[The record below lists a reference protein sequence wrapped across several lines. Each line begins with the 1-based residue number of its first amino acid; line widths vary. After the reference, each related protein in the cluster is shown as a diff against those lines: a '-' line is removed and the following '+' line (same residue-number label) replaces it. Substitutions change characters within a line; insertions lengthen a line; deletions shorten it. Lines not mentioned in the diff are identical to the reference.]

1 MRHHRPHSQLMLA
14 RSLIAAIFGAI
25 QSLLLGEVGEVLGQA
40 EDSCLIPLLD
50 CNHINSI
57 TSENVTGPDRT
68 IHLICDLRNY
78 CALPALSKTNGLRPW
93 QSELK
98 NCTGC
103 RRAGSPQTTAVGLDN

>member
-1 MRHHRPHSQLMLA
+1 MPLT
-14 RSLIAAIFGAI
+14 
-25 QSLLLGEVGEVLGQA
+25 LGRYYPYCLGKSEKDLGPA
-40 EDSCLIPLLD
+40 EDSWLIPLLG
-50 CNHINSI
+50 CSHFNSI

-78 CALPALSKTNGLRPW
+78 CALPAVSKTNGLRPW

-103 RRAGSPQTTAVGLDN
+103 RRAGRPQTTTVGLDN